1 MQMHLNQHQSL
12 NLLIQSRMW
21 NQQGPRTLLERAQ
34 AYLDAGLGTPE
45 SRDIILGL
53 LLANGQ
59 LKETVAFAEEILVHS
74 MPCANHR

>member
-1 MQMHLNQHQSL
+1 M
-12 NLLIQSRMW
+12 
-21 NQQGPRTLLERAQ
+21 ERAQ

-59 LKETVAFAEEILVHS
+59 LKETVAFAEEILKHFTS
-74 MPCANHR
+74 YANDL